1 LRPKPK
7 TKVKTEPVVLR
18 PEPSS
23 SDQDIHAQILA
34 SLQGQ
39 KEATAEVEQAT
50 EQDKVRGNR
59 ESPRQ
64 TRPAGP
70 NAEIGEKLHGLVE
83 VSPLSKV
90 SSMLTCCLDDTGS
103 SPGQRSSHLPWR

>member
-1 LRPKPK
+1 M
-7 TKVKTEPVVLR
+7 KVKTEPVNLH

-23 SDQDIHAQILA
+23 SDQGIHAQILA

-39 KEATAEVEQAT
+39 KEATAEVEQAM
-50 EQDKVRGNR
+50 EHDKVRGNR
-59 ESPRQ
+59 EYHRQ

-83 VSPLSKV
+83 VSPLPKV
-90 SSMLTCCLDDTGS
+90 SSMLICCLDDAGP
-103 SPGQRSSHLPWR
+103 SPGQRSDHLPWR